1 MRNRA
6 LYGALRDFALEAA
19 ALLTDDLRDGA
30 EVEFDVID
38 QGGKRGPALY
48 QYKPRTAGFIA
59 ERWTRLR
66 DLDTCVAASAALGS
80 GSELWLRVNGGGAG
94 ISGEQAEPALRAML
108 ERLYEDATSFGFP
121 EERFERLYLEVEATL
136 YRDALSARVVAPLR
150 GVAIETS
157 RVELG
162 DGLALVRGETVD
174 APAEAVWPENGD
186 GEPAVLCVLE
196 RDVTAD
202 DGIGADEAERRFSR
216 VVSALRLWAPG
227 SVSLGAPGWRRTDEG
242 PWQPLPFGGGAG
254 APAGDWFLPS
264 GEESGLRDF
273 FAAIESADPPQHVA
287 WARDRFEMGCERGS
301 EAEALSDYLLALRA
315 LLDATNDA
323 GEASLALRVAALCAE
338 EGRRRLVQRR
348 IEAAMALERFVM
360 GGGPRRWDGGDSPL
374 ELVDEVEGHLR
385 ALLRDVLCGYLDSG
399 LKTVADDILLEAN
412 PEPFMEDI
420 QARDLRREVAE
431 AAPDFRAEREH
442 DTAELEAIAPDP
454 EPAPPA
460 RPPEPVV
467 YVPEPEPEPAPE
479 PEPVREARPE
489 PVAVQPQLDG
499 VTQSAD
505 WGFDDPDDF
514 SAPV

>member
-19 ALLTDDLRDGA
+19 ALLTDELRTGA

-38 QGGKRGPALY
+38 QGGRRGPALY
-48 QYKPRTAGFIA
+48 QYKPRTEGFLA
-59 ERWTRLR
+59 DRWPRLR
-66 DLDTCVAASAALGS
+66 ALDTCAAATAALGNGAS
-80 GSELWLRVNGGGAG
+80 LWLGVNGAGAG

-121 EERFERLYLEVEATL
+121 EERFERLYREVEATL
-136 YRDALSARVVAPLR
+136 YRDALAARVVAPLR
-150 GVAIETS
+150 GMAIEAE

-162 DGLALVRGETVD
+162 EGLALVRGETAD

-196 RDVTAD
+196 RDVTSD
-202 DGIGADEAERRFSR
+202 EGITATEAEERFHG

-227 SVSLGAPGWRRTDEG
+227 RVTLGAPGWRRTDEG

-264 GEESGLRDF
+264 GEESGLREF
-273 FAAIESADPPQHVA
+273 FMAIERADPPQHVA
-287 WARDRFEMGCERGS
+287 WARDRFEMGCERPS
-301 EAEALSDYLLALRA
+301 EAESLSDYLLALRA
-315 LLDATNDA
+315 LLDATSDA

-348 IEAAMALERFVM
+348 IESAMALERFVM
-360 GGGPRRWDGGDSPL
+360 GGGPRSWPEGDSPI
-374 ELVDEVEGHLR
+374 ELVAEVEGHLR
-385 ALLRDVLCGYLDSG
+385 ALLRDVLCGYLDSE
-399 LKTVADDILLEAN
+399 LKGVADDILLETN
-412 PEPFMEDI
+412 SEPFMEI
-420 QARDLRREVAE
+420 EARDLRVREPEPVAQPEPVAE
-431 AAPDFRAEREH
+431 PEPNDGEQ
-442 DTAELEAIAPDP
+442 DTAEFEVVDP
-454 EPAPPA
+454 EPEPELE
-460 RPPEPVV
+460 PEPIAAE
-467 YVPEPEPEPAPE
+467 PEPEPEPITFE
-479 PEPVREARPE
+479 PDLE
-489 PVAVQPQLDG
+489 PVAVQRQLDG

-505 WGFDDPDDF
+505 WGFDDPEDY